1 MEDIVI
7 IGFGGHGKSLSD
19 CIERSGR
26 YNIVG
31 YTDIKDNAVRYPYLG
46 TDDRL
51 KEIYESGVRYAA
63 IGVGYMGHGDLRER
77 IYKDLK
83 EIGFE
88 LPVICDPSSVISEAA
103 VIGEGTFIGKGT
115 VVNAEAEIGNVC
127 ILNTGAILEHE
138 CRVGD
143 FAHIAVGAVV
153 CGQACIGRAAF
164 VGANATVIQ
173 CMSVD
178 ERRIVP
184 AGYVVR

>member
-7 IGFGGHGKSLSD
+7 IGFGGHGKSLTD

-46 TDDRL
+46 TDDKL

-63 IGVGYMGHGDLRER
+63 IGVGYLGHGDLRER
-77 IYKDLK
+77 IYKELK
-83 EIGFE
+83 VIGFE
-88 LPVICDPSSVISEAA
+88 LPIICDPSSVISETA
-103 VIGEGTFIGKGT
+103 VIGEGTFIGKCA
-115 VVNAEAEIGNVC
+115 VVNAEAKIGKVC

-143 FAHIAVGAVV
+143 FAHVAVGAVI
-153 CGQACIGRAAF
+153 CGQAEIGEAALI
-164 VGANATVIQ
+164 GANATVIQ
-173 CMSVD
+173 CKSVK
-178 ERRIVP
+178 ERKIVP
-184 AGYVVR
+184 AGDVVR